1 MPRTRCLKRNGSL
14 CVRVAALATTGMRLI
29 RVSRR
34 FMISMSK
41 GFNLGRGI
49 STIKYTEA
57 EVYARVTCGTK

>member
-1 MPRTRCLKRNGSL
+1 MREGGGFSDNGDE
-14 CVRVAALATTGMRLI
+14 VDTG
-29 RVSRR
+29 

>member
-1 MPRTRCLKRNGSL
+1 MLEEKRVTLREGGGFSDNGDE
-14 CVRVAALATTGMRLI
+14 VDTG
-29 RVSRR
+29 